1 MKKLLLLL
9 FLIPNLGFADGY
21 QSCKRLEKSEKKHLP
36 EIFDRIL
43 TIESFRCSKKN
54 NRVIGT
60 YTHLV
65 DSRWYDSQ
73 MVKNNFDTTLNIV
86 CKEGK
91 KYLRKFDLEYSYYS
105 TEGNYIGSNLYKFSD
120 CNSSK

>member
-21 QSCKRLEKSEKKHLP
+21 QLCKRLEKSEKKYLP
-36 EIFDRIL
+36 EVVDRIL
-43 TIESFRCSKKN
+43 TIKSFSCSKKN
-54 NRVIGT
+54 NLVIGT

-65 DSRWYDSQ
+65 DSQIYDSQ
-73 MVKNNFDTTLNIV
+73 KVKNSFDATLNIV
-86 CKEGK
+86 CKHAK

-105 TEGNYIGSNLYKFSD
+105 TEGDYIGSNLYKFSD
-120 CNSSK
+120 CN